1 MKTIKKYNLVPLL
14 LIAVLALFAFTTTYF
29 QSKWEVPAK
38 YQAMENPVAGD
49 DEAMEIGEELYT
61 KHCKSCHG
69 KEGLGDGPKS
79 AELETA
85 CGDFTTGEFQNQS
98 DGAIYYKTT
107 FGRDDMPSFEKKLG
121 DDDERWMIV
130 SYMRSFNEE

>member
-1 MKTIKKYNLVPLL
+1 MKNTKTYVPVLLV
-14 LIAVLALFAFTTTYF
+14 AVLALFAFSTTLF

-38 YQAMENPVAGD
+38 YQKMENPVAAD
-49 DEAMEIGEELYT
+49 DEAMEIGEELYA

-85 CGDFTTGEFQNQS
+85 CGDFTITEFQNQS

-107 FGRDDMPSFEKKLG
+107 FGRDDMPSFEKKIS
-121 DDDERWMIV
+121 DDEERWMIV